1 MSSLAVLGLGA
12 QGIADV
18 GVGRVVASLAASQ
31 PSLLMAGLGLMCVS
45 MLARGLAWHAILRA
59 APTARPATVADALH
73 GTFIGVLMSATLPAR
88 LGEPS
93 RALIVA
99 RRLGN
104 TRETLPVVLGTLASQ
119 MLLNLLAVVVLGAVT
134 LTSVSGLQGHGMP
147 LFVLA
152 IMPLAALL
160 ALMLSPLVVRRSGVA
175 RPLDALELWR
185 GVCATAR
192 RVRDGLRVFLNP
204 REAALAVLS
213 QLCAWGLQLLSCWLL
228 LAALGLDAQ
237 VGFAG
242 AAAVLFA
249 VNLTAILPVTP
260 GNVGVFQAAV
270 VAVLVG
276 AYGVSAPEALA
287 YGIVLQAVEIATAF
301 IMGAPA
307 LANEGLTWRE
317 LRVRTTHAT
326 PVKLDPLPARLGAGA
341 AEQAG

>member
-1 MSSLAVLGLGA
+1 M
-12 QGIADV
+12 
-18 GVGRVVASLAASQ
+18 
-31 PSLLMAGLGLMCVS
+31 
-45 MLARGLAWHAILRA
+45 
-59 APTARPATVADALH
+59 
-73 GTFIGVLMSATLPAR
+73 
-88 LGEPS
+88 
-93 RALIVA
+93 
-99 RRLGN
+99 
-104 TRETLPVVLGTLASQ
+104 
-119 MLLNLLAVVVLGAVT
+119 
-134 LTSVSGLQGHGMP
+134 
-147 LFVLA
+147 
-152 IMPLAALL
+152 
-160 ALMLSPLVVRRSGVA
+160 
-175 RPLDALELWR
+175 
-185 GVCATAR
+185 
-192 RVRDGLRVFLNP
+192 
-204 REAALAVLS
+204 
-213 QLCAWGLQLLSCWLL
+213 
-228 LAALGLDAQ
+228 
-237 VGFAG
+237 GFAG